1 VDYGLQIADYGFTS
15 WLPSAVQIT
24 GCRLQIPDFGLQIHF
39 VAAFGG
45 GDCELR
51 IADCGFTSWL
61 TSSVQITGCRLQ
73 IPDCGLQIHFEAA
86 IGGADYTIKSNCI
99 HSVFE
104 GLSVTITEYCKKL
117 A

>member
-1 VDYGLQIADYGFTS
+1 MRISGVDFKLWIADYK
-15 WLPSAVQIT
+15 L
-24 GCRLQIPDFGLQIHF
+24 LIPDCGFQIHF

-45 GDCELR
+45 
-51 IADCGFTSWL
+51 AN
-61 TSSVQITGCRLQ
+61 
-73 IPDCGLQIHFEAA
+73 
-86 IGGADYTIKSNCI
+86 YTIKSNCI

>member
-1 VDYGLQIADYGFTS
+1 VDYGLQIADYGLQIADYGFTS

-24 GCRLQIPDFGLQIHF
+24 GCRLQIPD
-39 VAAFGG
+39 
-45 GDCELR
+45 
-51 IADCGFTSWL
+51 
-61 TSSVQITGCRLQ
+61 
-73 IPDCGLQIHFEAA
+73 CGLQINFEAA